1 MKRLSNASFSL
12 AGNDEP
18 RELCGGCSLID
29 FDQFLAQP
37 HRSPSAKV
45 SIKTITISLYDVM
58 KHRKKVN
65 CKFCTLLFDAI
76 VKHDPL
82 QNPIIKDYLPPE
94 LEGLNF
100 RTWVDE
106 ISSTFAPLSNVLLRR
121 PHPFG
126 RSRERIELEKNES
139 DTSAPVL
146 EVRNEDR
153 EDAEELGV
161 VALAT
166 GAGAASR
173 GQNNNQNGVLA
184 GVGSAGIINAA
195 ILAARTHKLPV
206 VISVLVHNLQD
217 VHSGLLEVKM
227 WGYGN
232 RVRAP
237 LSLLCSF
244 NLRVV
249 SGYQVSEDGMDL
261 HYGHIIEK
269 ELKVATT
276 CRHWLDH
283 CRNQHKKACQN
294 PDWAVNLT
302 PPSRKSFRL
311 IEITNDR
318 WRVVHAKTMTPTAP
332 LPEYAALSY
341 VWGKNA
347 RDFLQLRRDTL
358 PLLIDGFAIPDDS
371 AQETEVPPEE
381 TNGMGNQ
388 PPKTI
393 LDAIR
398 VTRDLGFRY
407 LWVDSFCIMQE
418 DQQMQEKTS
427 QIEQM
432 DRIYGHASLVIVA
445 ASGDNANTGLA
456 GISAPR
462 EVDQVASEIRPG
474 IKVLLPIQYEDSYGT
489 WDTRGWTFQEKLLSK
504 RRLVFHKDYVSF
516 HCRHC
521 LFREDMSAGHAG
533 LDQGPPPLPNLGV
546 PPNSSDPAIR
556 TNWDGSFALLRPPF
570 FGEYAKL
577 LEEYSSREMTEA
589 GDILNGISGLLSV
602 LEDMRS
608 LSIPNSF
615 PSGAEPSQERKAS
628 TLYGLPE
635 EFLDL
640 ALLWQPPASRESR
653 LTKRP
658 GEKWPSW
665 SWAGWEVKPPTAR
678 STQDHEA
685 PSRVRPGVRFEEP
698 FWVCSND
705 DRSLKKVLATDVT
718 CEPPEERL
726 RPLVLWYKCS
736 TTPLD
741 SYLANH
747 GPSNISV
754 RRPPPPPP
762 PPRAQDTTSPRR
774 APPPPPPSPSTRDPA
789 RRPVPPPP
797 VPHRQGPGP
806 LFPTTHYDRL
816 NLIPVNGHGLG
827 IVCGSLRGHNVLRE
841 SAARFSGSSNPSEGI
856 DPNTRLDDRHLVCQT
871 QVGRFR
877 LREKE
882 GLRTEPL
889 WNVVKEEVIHRT
901 TWLKKETKEKL
912 VLSKVLEILE
922 MEILDD
928 QKKVVG
934 YVIPTEQTEPIFQP
948 GQSIEYD
955 FILLSQSQYWGNEK
969 RIDVVGFPLFNV
981 MVVQWD
987 ENKQFAT
994 RLGLG
999 KIHQTAWVEADT
1011 ESRWVILR

>member
-1 MKRLSNASFSL
+1 MLS
-12 AGNDEP
+12 D
-18 RELCGGCSLID
+18 
-29 FDQFLAQP
+29 
-37 HRSPSAKV
+37 
-45 SIKTITISLYDVM
+45 Y
-58 KHRKKVN
+58 
-65 CKFCTLLFDAI
+65 
-76 VKHDPL
+76 
-82 QNPIIKDYLPPE
+82 PI
-94 LEGLNF
+94 
-100 RTWVDE
+100 TWVDE
-106 ISSTFAPLSNVLLRR
+106 ISSTFAPVSNVLLRR
-121 PHPFG
+121 PYLFG

-139 DTSAPVL
+139 DSSVPVL

-195 ILAARTHKLPV
+195 LLAARTHKLPV
-206 VISVLVHNLQD
+206 VISILVHNQQD

-232 RVRAP
+232 RVWAP

-261 HYGHIIEK
+261 HYGHIIEE
-269 ELKVATT
+269 ELNVATT
-276 CRHWLDH
+276 CRYWLDH
-283 CRNQHKKACQN
+283 CRNQHRKACQD

-311 IEITNDR
+311 IEITSDR

-332 LPEYAALSY
+332 LPEYAALAY

-347 RDFLQLRRDTL
+347 RDFLRMRKDTL

-371 AQETEVPPEE
+371 AQETE
-381 TNGMGNQ
+381 
-388 PPKTI
+388 
-393 LDAIR
+393 
-398 VTRDLGFRY
+398 
-407 LWVDSFCIMQE
+407 
-418 DQQMQEKTS
+418 
-427 QIEQM
+427 IEQM

-456 GISAPR
+456 GLSAPR
-462 EVDQVASEIRPG
+462 EVDQVAFEIRPG
-474 IKVLLPIQYEDSYGT
+474 IKVLLPIQYDASYGA

-533 LDQGPPPLPNLGV
+533 ASQGPPPLPKLGI
-546 PPNSSDPAIR
+546 PPSSSDPAIR

-577 LEEYSSREMTEA
+577 LKEYSSREMTEA

-608 LSIPNSF
+608 LNLPNSF

-665 SWAGWEVKPPTAR
+665 SWASWEVKPPTTR
-678 STQDHEA
+678 SAQDHEA

-705 DRSLKKVLATDVT
+705 DRSLKKVLETDVT

-736 TTPLD
+736 TTPSNSD
-741 SYLANH
+741 LANR

-754 RRPPPPPP
+754 RRPPPPPPP

-797 VPHRQGPGP
+797 VPPRPGSGP
-806 LFPTTHYDRL
+806 LFPTTNYDRL

-827 IVCGSLRGHNVLRE
+827 IVCGSLRGHNVLRD
-841 SAARFSGSSNPSEGI
+841 SAARISGSSEPSEAI

-877 LREKE
+877 LRGKE

-901 TWLKKETKEKL
+901 TSLLKKEIKEKL
-912 VLSKVLEILE
+912 LLSKVLEISE
-922 MEILDD
+922 VEILDD
-928 QKKVVG
+928 QGNVVG
-934 YVIPTEQTEPIFQP
+934 YVIPTERTEPISQQP
-948 GQSIEYD
+948 GQTTEHD
-955 FILLSQSQYWGNEK
+955 FILLSRSQYRGNEQ
-969 RIDVVGFPLFNV
+969 RIDVLGFPLFNV

-987 ENKQFAT
+987 ENKEFAT

-1011 ESRWVILR
+1011 ESR